1 MRAEKFDIELAK
13 RLYKRASMTPE
24 EAEALFTWGYLND
37 CLQRRLESNEFY
49 LERLRRTK
57 ALRIR
62 K

>member
-1 MRAEKFDIELAK
+1 MERFDLELAK

-24 EAEALFTWGYLND
+24 EAEALFTWGYQNN
-37 CLQRRLESNEFY
+37 CLQRRLESNDFY

-57 ALRIR
+57 VLS